1 MRLRQIVYLI
11 SIKADVEIGRD
22 SVYWFLRY
30 YLMKLL
36 YSVFNEDYSPKD
48 LITMGILHILR
59 QTTGPWLMLL
69 IINHHHV
76 AVLQTTPKSTV

>member
-11 SIKADVEIGRD
+11 SIKVDIEIGRD

-36 YSVFNEDYSPKD
+36 YSIFNEDYSPKA
-48 LITMGILHILR
+48 LITMGILHIIW
-59 QTTGPWLMLL
+59 QTIAPWLMLL
-69 IINHHHV
+69 
-76 AVLQTTPKSTV
+76 STITMLLYYTLPQSQQFK